1 MEALQGRVLKLG
13 EDRKKLCISV
23 ELFID
28 WQANKNLPWSAYH
41 AFVSGCLI
49 TLENNSIVCPVGVG
63 ETWRFL
69 FSKFV
74 LNFTGTKSTNMC
86 HYYQICSELKEVID
100 RALHGVQVIW
110 DANSSTENWGFLL
123 VDTKKAFN
131 EINIIGMLWI
141 FRHLFPSGDHFVIN
155 CYPHWSLL
163 VLRNGNGTDSFLHS
177 RESVTQGYSLATIA
191 YGIDVLLLI
200 K

>member
-1 MEALQGRVLKLG
+1 M
-13 EDRKKLCISV
+13 SV
-23 ELFID
+23 
-28 WQANKNLPWSAYH
+28 
-41 AFVSGCLI
+41 CLI
-49 TLENNSIVCPVGVG
+49 VLYKQTVISPFGVG

-177 RESVTQGYSLATIA
+177 REGVTQGSHFIWLPVVLEFYRWLKKWRWCILASLSLGA
-191 YGIDVLLLI
+191 LMM
-200 K
+200 